1 MLLQMFDKTL
11 LLVVGDLK
19 SVHVKEL
26 RLISMWRKWK
36 GCCFHKLTFRIT
48 KRKGKYT
55 LTRATMAKLKYD
67 SRYKAEER
75 GCSQDIKLKLF
86 QRMHRSKYSCE
97 GSQLKINNKPIELN
111 KTATKSDIKMFIK
124 LHTMNRI
131 LAVLNSNWSLYSFV
145 YLKSLLKMMN
155 YSFLL

>member
-48 KRKGKYT
+48 KRKGKIHTYQSNHGKVEIR
-55 LTRATMAKLKYD
+55 LQIKSRGKRLQ
-67 SRYKAEER
+67 SRYQAQTR
-75 GCSQDIKLKLF
+75 
-86 QRMHRSKYSCE
+86 E
-97 GSQLKINNKPIELN
+97 GSRLKINNKPIELN
-111 KTATKSDIKMFIK
+111 KTATKSDIKTFIK
-124 LHTMNRI
+124 LHTMDRI
-131 LAVLNSNWSLYSFV
+131 LAFLNSNWSLYSFV

-155 YSFLL
+155 CSFLL